1 MIQCF
6 FYEQQKRQTI
16 RAEEIF
22 EIMMVE
28 NVPKLMTDT
37 NQRDPGSSE
46 TTKQDK
52 YHVIN

>member
-1 MIQCF
+1 
-6 FYEQQKRQTI
+6 
-16 RAEEIF
+16 
-22 EIMMVE
+22 MVE

-37 NQRDPGSSE
+37 NQEIQVAQE